1 MNRNACELKV
11 LSTLPPKQTE
21 IYLMKKFIHIY
32 KVMDSNGIGT
42 KSDCYLKMNECLT
55 LNGYAPKKSVTTVLQ
70 WWDVPFIS
78 YEWPYHDESN
88 Y

>member
-1 MNRNACELKV
+1 
-11 LSTLPPKQTE
+11 
-21 IYLMKKFIHIY
+21 
-32 KVMDSNGIGT
+32 MDPNGIGT